1 MNCSMCGARIP
12 EGRAS
17 CVQCGAPVGRA
28 PGTILPAPVPS
39 YGGSIDVPRVCP
51 RCGNAGV
58 SISYFANGFHILA
71 LVALT
76 LFSGGILGVAYLFF
90 RAGYRICPTC
100 SQTWGR
106 GGHMAPALAGG
117 GARAGVTE
125 EVSITDGRG
134 KRGFAYAL
142 WVFATMMMM
151 GGIGEG
157 EPAMMMIALMAAAA
171 GFFLFRSGNEDRR
184 MRREALIQ
192 KLQLPVLQ
200 LAGEMGGQLTVTQV
214 AGRLGWS
221 LPRAEKVLQSL
232 EDGYRVM
239 GDVTDQG
246 VIVYNFLELVNAP
259 PKAMALPHPGQAGD
273 DNTRLMA

>member
-1 MNCSMCGARIP
+1 MNCSMCGARVP
-12 EGRAS
+12 EGRSS

-28 PGTILPAPVPS
+28 PGATLAAAPS
-39 YGGSIDVPRVCP
+39 YAMTTDAPRVCP

-71 LVALT
+71 LLALT
-76 LFSGGILGVAYLFF
+76 LFSGGVLGVAYVFF

-100 SQTWGR
+100 SQTWGK
-106 GGHMAPALAGG
+106 GGYMAPALAPGS
-117 GARAGVTE
+117 ASAALATE
-125 EVSITDGRG
+125 EVVGADGVG
-134 KRGFAYAL
+134 KRSGAYAM
-142 WVFATMMMM
+142 WVFAAFMIM
-151 GGIGEG
+151 GGIAGGEVV
-157 EPAMMMIALMAAAA
+157 PIMMALMAAAG
-171 GFFLFRSGNEDRR
+171 GFLLFRSASEDRR
-184 MRREALIQ
+184 LRREALIQ

-214 AGRLGWS
+214 AGKLGWS

-259 PKAMALPHPGQAGD
+259 PPVRALQHAPPPGD
-273 DNTRLMA
+273 DDTRLMA